1 MVDAQCMDEKNE
13 IRDAVRQ
20 HIIDSILFGDADKLD
35 DAVSFQESGVLDSVG
50 FLDVITFVEER
61 FQIQIVDGEL
71 VPENFDT
78 VDRIVDFV
86 QGKRSTKT
94 LCAE

>member
-1 MVDAQCMDEKNE
+1 MDEKNE

>member
-1 MVDAQCMDEKNE
+1 MVDVQRMDQRNE

-50 FLDVITFVEER
+50 FLDVVTFVEER
-61 FQIQIVDGEL
+61 FHIQIVDGEL

-78 VDRIVDFV
+78 VDRIADFV